1 VHHEEGEGEED
12 DVSVL
17 LADSF
22 ASSSDVGS
30 GEVEAELRKRFRVAR
45 DGTVRS
51 WEEVREEAATV
62 LQRQVRRNLEGSREG
77 GGGAEGEEG
86 AEEETEGVSVVCVV
100 DAAVAGP
107 SCVGPCAWTAGH
119 GDTATR
125 HTETAAAAAA
135 AAS

>member
-1 VHHEEGEGEED
+1 MIAGSSLQGSEDGAGLQSLRSWLGDTKADPPARTPTGHARLVQHEEEGEED

-45 DGTVRS
+45 DGSVRS

-62 LQRQVRRNLEGSREG
+62 LQRQVRPSLKMFRYLER
-77 GGGAEGEEG
+77 EEG
-86 AEEETEGVSVVCVV
+86 TEDLVVWVVCLL
-100 DAAVAGP
+100 
-107 SCVGPCAWTAGH
+107 W
-119 GDTATR
+119 
-125 HTETAAAAAA
+125 
-135 AAS
+135 